1 MNALAACI
9 NRVRRER
16 CCVVQAVLNYCV
28 CPVKPAA
35 DRSPGYADETGHT
48 PFSLRTSGHTLAS
61 QSTRYFIFRPP
72 HPPCPSYGPGL
83 YVQPARPGDPAAPYG
98 AGEQLLLFVV
108 HLLQFTRPS
117 LLLFKFS
124 LCWRT
129 GRAHVAQCNSTRPPP
144 HCHVKITRQ
153 TRALVAVVMKV
164 CHTLL

>member
-1 MNALAACI
+1 MSC
-9 NRVRRER
+9 
-16 CCVVQAVLNYCV
+16 
-28 CPVKPAA
+28 
-35 DRSPGYADETGHT
+35 TGSQ
-48 PFSLRTSGHTLAS
+48 FASCANGVISLRVVAPA
-61 QSTRYFIFRPP
+61 R
-72 HPPCPSYGPGL
+72 L

-108 HLLQFTRPS
+108 RLLQFTRPS